1 MRVRAIWQDY
11 QVALLKEY
19 YPHETA
25 AQVAVLTDKNLLQV
39 YRKAAQLGLKK
50 SEEFKNSQKSGR
62 VLKGKMSEAMK
73 ATQFK
78 PGQVSWNKGKKDY
91 LHSAH
96 RLHLRKAIFHVTLCR
111 WVVLELLLTP
121 VMVVKLWS

>member
-1 MRVRAIWQDY
+1 MSVRVNWQDHEL
-11 QVALLKEY
+11 ALLKEY

-50 SEEFKNSQKSGR
+50 SEAFKNSQKSGR
-62 VLKGKMSEAMK
+62 VLRGQMSAAMK

-78 PGQVSWNKGKKDY
+78 AGQVSWNKGKKGITATQPTDY
-91 LHSAH
+91 
-96 RLHLRKAIFHVTLCR
+96 I
-111 WVVLELLLTP
+111 
-121 VMVVKLWS
+121 